1 MIVRLNFVVEG
12 QTERR
17 FVENTLRPHLAT
29 RSILVVARCVATSRK
44 RGRKYSGG
52 IQGYAQTKRD
62 IERWIRE
69 DQNSDARFTTMFDL
83 YALPG
88 DFPGYQEAGQEND
101 PYARVQLLED
111 ALGKDI
117 SDHRLVPYLQLHEF
131 EALLFSEPGKLE
143 ERFDQHSTGIS
154 RLVQIAEQSNPELIN
169 DGTETAP
176 SKRIIREIPE
186 YGADKAS
193 SGPIVAERIGLPTL
207 RTKCQH
213 FAEWIGKLEALTQG
227 LQTGGG

>member
-1 MIVRLNFVVEG
+1 MAIRLNFVVEG

-29 RSILVVARCVATSRK
+29 QSILVVARCVETSRK
-44 RGRKYSGG
+44 GGRKYSGG
-52 IQGYAQTKRD
+52 IQGYSRAKRD

-69 DQNSDARFTTMFDL
+69 DNNVDARFTTMFDL

-88 DFPGYQEAGQEND
+88 DFPGYQEAGHEND
-101 PYARVQLLED
+101 PYARVRVLED
-111 ALGKDI
+111 ALGRDI
-117 SDHRLVPYLQLHEF
+117 SDPRLVPYLQLHEF
-131 EALLFSEPGKLE
+131 EALLFSEPRKLE
-143 ERFDQHSTGIS
+143 ERFDRHSTGIS
-154 RLVQIAEQSNPELIN
+154 RLVHIAEQSNPELIN

-176 SKRIIREIPE
+176 SKQIIKEIPE

-193 SGPIVAERIGLPTL
+193 SGPLVAERIGLPIL

-227 LQTGGG
+227 L